1 MGDSVTWCERSME
14 ISMNEIHTLELLCMS
29 SFETMTFKGPDG
41 SLRNTQYLYH
51 LDVPSE
57 IMREQ
62 MGGTLGVL
70 HKRGLSWEY
79 PGTSPIPYV
88 VL

>member
-1 MGDSVTWCERSME
+1 MGDSIAWCEGSME
-14 ISMNEIHTLELLCMS
+14 ISVNEIPTLELLCMS
-29 SFETMTFKGPDG
+29 SSKTITFKGPDG

-51 LDVPSE
+51 SDVPSE

-62 MGGTLGVL
+62 TGGTPGVL
-70 HKRGLSWEY
+70 HERGLSWQY
-79 PGTSPIPYV
+79 PRTGPVPYV